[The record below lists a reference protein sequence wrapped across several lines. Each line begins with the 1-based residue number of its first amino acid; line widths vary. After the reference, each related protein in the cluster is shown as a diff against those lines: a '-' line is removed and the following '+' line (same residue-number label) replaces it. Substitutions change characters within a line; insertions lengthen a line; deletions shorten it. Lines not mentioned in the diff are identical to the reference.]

1 MEIVRPIPVT
11 PEMVTTNAIDEDQQ
25 WVSSTTYASGV
36 KVTHSRVIWLSL
48 QSGNSGHEPGAA
60 GSTEWWASLGPSNS
74 WAMFDD
80 EVGTVTSRAD
90 NITVTL
96 SPIGAP
102 SVALLNIRAR
112 TAQCVSMHGATE
124 VYNKAVDLWDTVVIT
139 DWAEYFFN
147 EPEFRTEA
155 IFDGLPAVPGQS
167 VTVTLSAM
175 GAMVQCGMA
184 ILGKPFDVG
193 RELVGLKRDG
203 TDFSTVTFD
212 PFGKAT
218 IKRRGYARDVSTQ
231 TLLENTA
238 FDRIAR
244 RLDQI
249 GSEPVLVLSG
259 RPRFDSTVVY
269 GLVSYSLDLRMYTH
283 SYASIDV
290 KGLI

>member
-1 MEIVRPIPVT
+1 MEIVRPITVT
-11 PEMVTTNAIDEDQQ
+11 PGMVETNAVDADPQ
-25 WVSSTTYASGV
+25 WLVGTTYAKGV
-36 KVTHSRVIWLSL
+36 KVTHNRVIWLSAND
-48 QSGNSGHEPGAA
+48 GNVGHEPGATESTAWWSSA
-60 GSTEWWASLGPSNS
+60 GPANS

-90 NITVTL
+90 NITATI
-96 SPIGAP
+96 SPLGAP
-102 SVALLNIRAR
+102 TVALLNIRAR

-124 VYNKAVDLWDTVVIT
+124 VYDETIELWDTAVIT

-167 VTVTLSAM
+167 VTVTLSAT
-175 GAMVQCGMA
+175 GSTAQCGMV
-184 ILGKPFDVG
+184 IPGKPFDVG
-193 RELVGLKRDG
+193 KELVGLNRSG

-212 PFGKAT
+212 TFGKAT

-231 TLLENTA
+231 TLLENSA

-244 RLDQI
+244 HLDQI
-249 GSEPVLVLSG
+249 GSVPVLVLSG

-269 GLVSYSLDLRMYTH
+269 GLVSYSLDLRLDRK
-283 SYASIDV
+283 SV
-290 KGLI
+290 V

>member
-1 MEIVRPIPVT
+1 MEIVRPITVA
-11 PEMVTTNAIDEDQQ
+11 PEMVVTNAVDADPQ
-25 WVSSTTYASGV
+25 WLAGTTYAKGA
-36 KVTHSRVIWLSL
+36 KVTHNRVIWLSADAA
-48 QSGNSGHEPGAA
+48 NVGHEPGATE
-60 GSTEWWASLGPSNS
+60 STAWWTNIGPANS

-80 EVGTVTSRAD
+80 EVGTVTSRSD
-90 NITVTL
+90 NITATI
-96 SPIGAP
+96 SPLGAP

-124 VYNKAVDLWDTVVIT
+124 VYDKTVELWDTAVIT

-175 GAMVQCGMA
+175 GSTAQCGMV
-184 ILGKPFDVG
+184 IPGKPFDVG
-193 RELVGLKRDG
+193 KELVGLNRSG

-212 PFGKAT
+212 TFGKAT

-231 TLLENTA
+231 TILENSA

-249 GSEPVLVLSG
+249 GSVPVLVLSG

-269 GLVSYSLDLRMYTH
+269 GLVSYSLDLRLYTH
-283 SYASIDV
+283 SYASIEV